1 MESKRKPL
9 QSIKV
14 NQQNLPLQQ
23 VNVNKKPSRSLNKD
37 KPVLSDPKSKPTV
50 KTRRKK
56 PPTTTTTT
64 DELMP
69 VKRKF
74 PSKITI
80 YIDPPKKSTTKP
92 VLMIPNES
100 DIFNLFGDE
109 PPVYKLPA
117 DCLVTIFKL
126 LKNTTTLSILSSVC
140 RNWRKIAQQ
149 PFLWRDIICSQ
160 QDMNRVMTNLTTTQQ
175 FEHIRTLR
183 IERDTGIQ
191 LTRDIALNT
200 SPFTQLET
208 LFLNHISL
216 RDIGY
221 ITRWI
226 KNVTSI
232 HCRNIPV
239 NRSEPQCLPDFSGM
253 KKLNTL
259 KLQFVKKCNL
269 KLTYFTSV
277 PNLKK
282 LPTSLQ
288 TLEFI
293 NVYDDE
299 EDIIT
304 PQDVVEATNFMIRH
318 ENISHWQRELPPIVI
333 IDTWFKLEQI
343 LVLKYTML
351 SCLTNLTSLSLDR
364 VSSFTSKVWIKCL
377 LPCAP
382 NLISVYFTG
391 WSGNRES
398 PSSIIKRNSNLNPR
412 RAIPDIERALAVF
425 VASLTSIKLLVLHN
439 FVCSRGL
446 IHGLNNLDREYT
458 IQDEQQLEIDKLL
471 LNFKI
476 TIKS

>member
-1 MESKRKPL
+1 M
-9 QSIKV
+9 
-14 NQQNLPLQQ
+14 
-23 VNVNKKPSRSLNKD
+23 
-37 KPVLSDPKSKPTV
+37 
-50 KTRRKK
+50 
-56 PPTTTTTT
+56 
-64 DELMP
+64 
-69 VKRKF
+69 
-74 PSKITI
+74 
-80 YIDPPKKSTTKP
+80 TK
-92 VLMIPNES
+92 
-100 DIFNLFGDE
+100 
-109 PPVYKLPA
+109 
-117 DCLVTIFKL
+117 
-126 LKNTTTLSILSSVC
+126 
-140 RNWRKIAQQ
+140 
-149 PFLWRDIICSQ
+149 
-160 QDMNRVMTNLTTTQQ
+160 LTTNKQ
-175 FEHIRTLR
+175 FEHIHTLT
-183 IERDTGIQ
+183 IEPFTGLE
-191 LTRDIALNT
+191 LTRHIVPST
-200 SPFTQLET
+200 SPFTRLET
-208 LFLNHISL
+208 LHLNHINL

-226 KNVTSI
+226 KDVTSI

-239 NRSEPQCLPDFSGM
+239 NRSETQCLPDFSGM
-253 KKLNTL
+253 TKLNTL
-259 KLQFVKKCNL
+259 KLHFVKKCNL

-304 PQDVVEATNFMIRH
+304 VLDVTEATNFMIRH
-318 ENISHWQRELPPIVI
+318 ESISRWQRELPPLVI

-343 LVLKYTML
+343 LVLKYAML

-398 PSSIIKRNSNLNPR
+398 PSSIIKRNSSLNTR
-412 RAIPDIERALAVF
+412 RDIPDIERALAIF
-425 VASLTSIKLLVLHN
+425 IASLSSIKLLVLHN

-446 IHGLNNLDREYT
+446 IHGLNNLEKEYT
-458 IQDEQQLEIDKLL
+458 VQDEQLLEIDKLL
-471 LNFKI
+471 LDFKI